1 MSIRFSIKA
10 DTDQMYKKLDNLA
23 RRQIPF
29 AVARAVTQT
38 AVKVRNEDITREY
51 MRTFEA
57 RNLSFIMAV
66 HRVYGA
72 NASYAKRTGM
82 AVASIQPV
90 DDPVPAGTTQSA
102 AGEKQGPRKTIAGTQ
117 FMKRHVTGDI
127 KTSGRKKLAIS
138 ISGAKIKRRQ
148 GSGPMAGRITE
159 ASKPKQVLARK
170 NTFYGTS
177 KRTGKSMIMERT
189 GGKKNRKIKAL
200 YTLSPSAKIKR
211 VYDPLPAAKRGI
223 ARTFPTLFRKSF
235 VGALRTAKMRG

>member
-72 NASYAKRTGM
+72 NASYAKRTGI

-90 DDPVPAGTTQSA
+90 DDPVPAGTTASA
-102 AGEKQGPRKTIAGTQ
+102 AGAKQGTKRTRAGTQ
-117 FMKRHVTGDI
+117 FMKRHVEGGI
-127 KTSGRKKLAIS
+127 KAPHRKKVAVPIEGAG
-138 ISGAKIKRRQ
+138 ITRRRGGAK
-148 GSGPMAGRITE
+148 AG
-159 ASKPKQVLARK
+159 AVNDAWKPKQLLNK
-170 NTFYGTS
+170 DKYFIGTS
-177 KRTGKSMIMERT
+177 KRTGKGFI
-189 GGKKNRKIKAL
+189 GKRYGSKKKPKIKVMYSL
-200 YTLSPSAKIKR
+200 ESSVNIKR
-211 VYDPLPAAKRGI
+211 VYNPLPAAKRGI
-223 ARTFPTLFRKSF
+223 ARTFPRLFRKSF
-235 VGALRTAKMRG
+235 VGALRTAKIRA